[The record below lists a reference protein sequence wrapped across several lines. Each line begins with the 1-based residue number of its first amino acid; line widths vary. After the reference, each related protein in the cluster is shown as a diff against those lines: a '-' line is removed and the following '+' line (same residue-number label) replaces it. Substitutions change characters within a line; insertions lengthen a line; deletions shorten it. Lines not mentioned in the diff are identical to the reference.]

1 MINTAFAYNTGDA
14 GYIRSS
20 FKSDEREQTAHGK
33 GEYVSKA
40 YNPEIAESYK
50 ANGITLQ
57 RIGNRF
63 DLYMDDDKLNS
74 FFDRKTAETMFM
86 DFADLTPAK
95 FKKMKAAQA

>member
-1 MINTAFAYNTGDA
+1 MFNFYTNDNGQGFCQI
-14 GYIRSS
+14 
-20 FKSDEREQTAHGK
+20 ERERACGA
-33 GEYVSKA
+33 GSYVSKA
-40 YNPEIAESYK
+40 YVPEIAESYT

-57 RIGNRF
+57 RIGERF

-95 FKKMKAAQA
+95 FKKMKAAKA